1 MATSSFKLLLSPLF
15 ANITSVF
22 LQERKKQSP
31 KYSNKPHSELIYN
44 IKHHR
49 AELFRVRSKIGVL
62 ASLNFEATG
71 FVQNHAGKT
80 VGDIK

>member
-44 IKHHR
+44 IKYNTTVPNYF
-49 AELFRVRSKIGVL
+49 ECVPRSE
-62 ASLNFEATG
+62 F
-71 FVQNHAGKT
+71 
-80 VGDIK
+80 